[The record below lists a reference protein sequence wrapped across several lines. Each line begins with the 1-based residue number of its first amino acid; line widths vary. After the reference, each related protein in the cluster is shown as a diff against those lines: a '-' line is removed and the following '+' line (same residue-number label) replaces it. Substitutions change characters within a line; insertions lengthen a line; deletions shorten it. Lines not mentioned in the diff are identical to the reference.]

1 MAGFNGNS
9 FFCNDSSYKC
19 DREMIRTSSCLS
31 LRDASNDISYDL
43 FGSGH
48 DLDLRSNFKFDL
60 FRLNY
65 ISFDASPRDTHDGV
79 QIISLPYFNSS
90 YCRKRFP

>member
-1 MAGFNGNS
+1 M
-9 FFCNDSSYKC
+9 CNNVGLDEDTDYKTTPL
-19 DREMIRTSSCLS
+19 RLS

-65 ISFDASPRDTHDGV
+65 ISFDASQRDTHDGV
-79 QIISLPYFNSS
+79 QIISLTYL
-90 YCRKRFP
+90 